1 VRATTEKI
9 GEQRGRNPGRG
20 GSQRMKARGDRKRAA
35 RQRPWLGQGELGLG
49 DHGTCAWGRR
59 WERGYPWQQER
70 GLASTPW
77 EGAGRAPWERR
88 RGSRDDRRGS
98 VGSAPREEAR

>member
-1 VRATTEKI
+1 
-9 GEQRGRNPGRG
+9 
-20 GSQRMKARGDRKRAA
+20 MKARGDRKRAA

-70 GLASTPW
+70 GLASTPC

-98 VGSAPREEAR
+98 VGSPPREEAT